1 MPAWSAGALL
11 ASMTW
16 EVNEIARQAPTIVGM
31 DIQTAQPASSPMHRP
46 AAPLPFGEHLRQWRQ
61 RRRMSQL
68 DLAHEAEIS
77 TRHLSFVETGRSVPS
92 REMVLRLAER
102 LDVPLRERNAMLIA
116 AGYAPMYRER
126 PLSDPGLAAA
136 RQAVELILK
145 SHEPFPAIAVDR
157 HWNLQAGNAML
168 PYLLTGADPSLL
180 QPPVNVL
187 RLSLHPQGLASR
199 IVNLGQWREHLFERL
214 RQQIHATGDQVLQE
228 LLEELR
234 AYPVPEGAEDT
245 QLEGEL
251 LGVAMPFRFRTQ
263 FGVLNFISTTTVF
276 GTPVDVTLQEL
287 ALETFFPADSAT
299 ADVLRQL
306 AAQPSGSA

>member
-1 MPAWSAGALL
+1 
-11 ASMTW
+11 
-16 EVNEIARQAPTIVGM
+16 M
-31 DIQTAQPASSPMHRP
+31 DIQTAHTPSPARRA
-46 AAPLPFGEHLRQWRQ
+46 AAPLPFGDHLRQWRQ

-68 DLAHEAEIS
+68 DLAHEAQIS
-77 TRHLSFVETGRSVPS
+77 TRHLSFVETGRSAPS

-102 LDVPLRERNAMLIA
+102 LDVPLRERNAMLVA

-126 PLSDPGLAAA
+126 PLSDPALASA

-145 SHEPFPAIAVDR
+145 SHEPYPAIAVDR
-157 HWNLQAGNAML
+157 HWNLQAANAML
-168 PYLLTGADPSLL
+168 PYLLTGADASLL

-214 RQQIHATGDQVLQE
+214 RQQIHATGDPVLQE

-234 AYPVPEGAEDT
+234 GYPVPEGAGDT

-306 AAQPSGSA
+306 GVQATGTA